1 MDLSNEN
8 VLHLKKGNIEYL
20 QFRKLLE
27 FEELNHAYILKPN
40 NMNFKRHIY
49 DSEEKQK
56 QALEKY
62 KEVCEELN
70 FNYNRLSAPV
80 QEHSAN
86 VVNVEKQEENIEN
99 TFNSYYHTDGLITN
113 IKETPLVSTNADCI
127 LIIIYDPVNKVIANI
142 HSGWRGTQQ
151 KIIQNGIKQMQQTYN
166 TKPENAIC
174 CICPSI
180 RKCHF
185 EVDTDVKDIFYET
198 FKYTGKTEEFIKIG
212 RKVDEKQKYNID
224 TVFINKIMLEEL
236 GVKPE
241 NIVDSNICSVCN
253 KDLIHSR
260 RIEGENY
267 NVSLAVIEL
276 KKQ

>member
-27 FEELNHAYILKPN
+27 FKELNHAYILKPN

-56 QALEKY
+56 QVLEKY